1 MALVYVVCGSKSDL
15 EYGKECVRILDELD
29 IESRIF
35 IASAHRSPEKVDEI
49 VKKGEEEGVE
59 VIIALAGFA
68 AHLPGVIA
76 SKTIV
81 PVIGVPINSS
91 PLLGIDALLSIVQMP
106 GGIPCA
112 GVGIGKSGAQNGAI
126 LAGEI
131 LALQDNKIK
140 EKLQEFRL
148 EQKKAIEK
156 ANEELSQH

>member
-1 MALVYVVCGSKSDL
+1 M
-15 EYGKECVRILDELD
+15 
-29 IESRIF
+29 
-35 IASAHRSPEKVDEI
+35 
-49 VKKGEEEGVE
+49 KKGEEEGIG

-131 LALQDNKIK
+131 LALQDSKIK

-156 ANEELSQH
+156 ANEELNQ

>member
-15 EYGKECVRILDELD
+15 EYGKECTRILDKLG

-35 IASAHRSPEKVDEI
+35 IASAHRSPEKVNEVI
-49 VKKGEEEGVE
+49 EKGEREGVG

-76 SKTIV
+76 SKTII

-106 GGIPCA
+106 GGVPCA

-131 LALQDNKIK
+131 LALQDAKIK
-140 EKLQEFRL
+140 QKLQELRL
-148 EQKKAIEK
+148 EQKEAIEE
-156 ANEELSQH
+156 ANRELDQQ

>member
-15 EYGKECVRILDELD
+15 EYGEECIKILDKLG

-35 IASAHRSPEKVDEI
+35 VASAHRSPDKVDEI
-49 VKKGEEEGVE
+49 VKKGEEEGIG

-106 GGIPCA
+106 GGIPCWC
-112 GVGIGKSGAQNGAI
+112 GNWKIRSSKRAI

-131 LALQDNKIK
+131 LALQDSKIK
-140 EKLQEFRL
+140 KNYKNSDWS
-148 EQKKAIEK
+148 KKGY
-156 ANEELSQH
+156 

>member
-15 EYGKECVRILDELD
+15 EYGKECIKILDKLG

-35 IASAHRSPEKVDEI
+35 VASAHRSPDKVDEI
-49 VKKGEEEGVE
+49 VKKGEEEGIG

-131 LALQDNKIK
+131 LALQDSKIK

-156 ANEELSQH
+156 ANEELNQ